1 MVDDIMK
8 IPMSIIEDKDAGL
21 RDQALIVI
29 GVMLAR
35 VGEDKMSKYISGLIE
50 TKKKKIEQAKETV
63 KPSEYDVS
71 EKAAKKAAKKAPAK
85 AQ

>member
-35 VGEDKMSKYISGLIE
+35 VGEDKMSKYISGLIDV
-50 TKKKKIEQAKETV
+50 KKKKIE
-63 KPSEYDVS
+63 
-71 EKAAKKAAKKAPAK
+71 
-85 AQ
+85 